1 MGILEVEMIDK
12 CILIAIIENNFLLK
26 ANCDNFISIDLRRHM
41 MDTLNG
47 IGLSHL
53 DVADEFAE
61 LVCMSIDNF
70 SCRKRRVLDLL
81 HRLQN
86 RKLLFLILK

>member
-12 CILIAIIENNFLLK
+12 CIMIAIIKNNLLLK
-26 ANCDNFISIDLRRHM
+26 ANCDNFIAIDLRRHM

-47 IGLSHL
+47 IGLLHL
-53 DVADEFAE
+53 DVADELTE
-61 LVCMSIDNF
+61 LVCMSIDDF
-70 SCRKRRVLDLL
+70 SCRKGRVLDLL

-86 RKLLFLILK
+86 RELLL